1 MMTGWLSKPDFLI
14 TLEVVNPTW
23 RYLAWTIRLKNM
35 GPVRSISV
43 AGAPTKKR
51 AWDIQEDGDVHV
63 KVLDCEVHVKLSVA
77 FPMNS

>member
-1 MMTGWLSKPDFLI
+1 MTGWLSKPDFLI

-51 AWDIQEDGDVHV
+51 AWDIQADGDVRF
-63 KVLDCEVHVKLSVA
+63 KLYLAILGFSRLW
-77 FPMNS
+77 SSC